1 MALAALQP
9 TLRMSAV
16 DGALLANGKPFRLKG
31 VTWWGAESAHALPGG
46 LERRSLDELLGM
58 LARYGFNAIKLPFL
72 HQHVLFDEDV
82 PLASFDS
89 HLNPQLLE
97 NGRPLKYVA
106 AIRAIARRAASHG
119 LLVFLVAHSLEG
131 LWYSRAIS
139 EATVLDSWTAL
150 SRQYAHTHSSF
161 LFSFILSRSLFAFFS
176 CDRLCPVWNIA
187 GVELK
192 NRPWAAS
199 WGRGKPIDWDRAAT
213 RIGTHVSGK
222 CNRWL
227 IGVDGVGPLPG
238 AAQEPEMEFAAMFPE
253 FGLGENL
260 VGARKAPIELSD
272 HTRLVY
278 MPHTYGT
285 LGSLHTH
292 SANARCLHTHSLA
305 LCVLLLVQAPA
316 YGTCH
321 TWSPRTSRRTAYKS
335 GRSTFY
341 SYGSAQRRTSLRHSS

>member
-1 MALAALQP
+1 
-9 TLRMSAV
+9 MSAV

-150 SRQYAHTHSSF
+150 SRQYAHAHTRSSYRSF
-161 LFSFILSRSLFAFFS
+161 YFILSFAHSSLS
-176 CDRLCPVWNIA
+176 
-187 GVELK
+187 
-192 NRPWAAS
+192 S
-199 WGRGKPIDWDRAAT
+199 AAT
-213 RIGTHVSGK
+213 DFAPSGTLPASSSK
-222 CNRWL
+222 TAR
-227 IGVDGVGPLPG
+227 GPPHG
-238 AAQEPEMEFAAMFPE
+238 AAANPSTGTVRPRAS
-253 FGLGENL
+253 
-260 VGARKAPIELSD
+260 ARTSA
-272 HTRLVY
+272 
-278 MPHTYGT
+278 
-285 LGSLHTH
+285 
-292 SANARCLHTHSLA
+292 ANA
-305 LCVLLLVQAPA
+305 
-316 YGTCH
+316 
-321 TWSPRTSRRTAYKS
+321 TA
-335 GRSTFY
+335 G
-341 SYGSAQRRTSLRHSS
+341 

>member
-150 SRQYAHTHSSF
+150 SRQYARAHSSF
-161 LFSFILSRSLFAFFS
+161 YLFYSLFAHS
-176 CDRLCPVWNIA
+176 SLSSPA
-187 GVELK
+187 TGYAPSGTL
-192 NRPWAAS
+192 PAS
-199 WGRGKPIDWDRAAT
+199 SSKTARGPPR
-213 RIGTHVSGK
+213 
-222 CNRWL
+222 
-227 IGVDGVGPLPG
+227 G
-238 AAQEPEMEFAAMFPE
+238 AAANPSTGTVRPHAS
-253 FGLGENL
+253 
-260 VGARKAPIELSD
+260 ARTSA
-272 HTRLVY
+272 
-278 MPHTYGT
+278 
-285 LGSLHTH
+285 
-292 SANARCLHTHSLA
+292 ANATD
-305 LCVLLLVQAPA
+305 
-316 YGTCH
+316 G
-321 TWSPRTSRRTAYKS
+321 
-335 GRSTFY
+335 
-341 SYGSAQRRTSLRHSS
+341 

>member
-150 SRQYAHTHSSF
+150 SRQYARAHTRSSYRSF
-161 LFSFILSRSLFAFFS
+161 YYSLFSLLLTLSLFS
-176 CDRLCPVWNIA
+176 
-187 GVELK
+187 
-192 NRPWAAS
+192 
-199 WGRGKPIDWDRAAT
+199 AAT
-213 RIGTHVSGK
+213 GFAPSGTLPASSSK
-222 CNRWL
+222 IAR
-227 IGVDGVGPLPG
+227 GPPRG
-238 AAQEPEMEFAAMFPE
+238 AAANPSTGTVQPHAS
-253 FGLGENL
+253 
-260 VGARKAPIELSD
+260 ARTSA
-272 HTRLVY
+272 
-278 MPHTYGT
+278 
-285 LGSLHTH
+285 
-292 SANARCLHTHSLA
+292 ANA
-305 LCVLLLVQAPA
+305 
-316 YGTCH
+316 
-321 TWSPRTSRRTAYKS
+321 TA
-335 GRSTFY
+335 G
-341 SYGSAQRRTSLRHSS
+341 